1 MYLINMMIASFFAS
15 LGFGVMF
22 NIRGRKLILAGIAG
36 SIGGAVYHAALLV
49 GCSESRCSVIFSR
62 FSRNA

>member
-1 MYLINMMIASFFAS
+1 MYLVNMMIASFFAS

-36 SIGGAVYHAALLV
+36 SIGGVVYHAALLRAERHV
-49 GCSESRCSVIFSR
+49 SGIGRLIAVF
-62 FSRNA
+62 

>member
-49 GCSESRCSVIFSR
+49 GLSLIHI
-62 FSRNA
+62 

>member
-36 SIGGAVYHAALLV
+36 SIGGAQY
-49 GCSESRCSVIFSR
+49 
-62 FSRNA
+62 RNKHNPIPGYMKNII

>member
-36 SIGGAVYHAALLV
+36 SIVQSTMRHCLWAAR
-49 GCSESRCSVIFSR
+49 S
-62 FSRNA
+62 

>member
-49 GCSESRCSVIFSR
+49 GCFELTAMFLGSVALSL
-62 FSRNA
+62 